1 MFLLHYLIGPD
12 PNQHPG
18 YKYILTNNKRFEQIK
33 EECEAAKDRVRSKTT
48 SKVKK
53 VPKVRNATEASKKRD
68 EGKKA
73 WLNNKYALYIAT
85 FPLTPQTKD
94 LKIIF
99 FFRKAGERNEPPNDG
114 NNLGK
119 SEAEGMRDEEK
130 KALYKL

>member
-99 FFRKAGERNEPPNDG
+99 FSEKQEKETNPPMMEITW
-114 NNLGK
+114 GK
-119 SEAEGMRDEEK
+119 VKQKE
-130 KALYKL
+130 